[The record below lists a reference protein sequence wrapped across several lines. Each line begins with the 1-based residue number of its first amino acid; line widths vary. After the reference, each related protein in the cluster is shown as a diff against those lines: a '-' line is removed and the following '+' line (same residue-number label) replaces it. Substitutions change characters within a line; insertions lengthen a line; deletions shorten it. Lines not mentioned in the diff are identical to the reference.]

1 MVVHFIKLHAEFFS
15 FQHSFSALLISLGYN
30 FNFLYQ
36 NLVRCHALSCLLVAG
51 AGACLQGDFCRV
63 VFMGINLRE
72 SYFYVQGTTLK
83 FSSHLE
89 SKNGGTNIYLGL
101 NIKEIQYQEGPKRK

>member
-1 MVVHFIKLHAEFFS
+1 MAW
-15 FQHSFSALLISLGYN
+15 
-30 FNFLYQ
+30 
-36 NLVRCHALSCLLVAG
+36 
-51 AGACLQGDFCRV
+51 V

>member
-1 MVVHFIKLHAEFFS
+1 
-15 FQHSFSALLISLGYN
+15 
-30 FNFLYQ
+30 
-36 NLVRCHALSCLLVAG
+36 
-51 AGACLQGDFCRV
+51 
-63 VFMGINLRE
+63 MGINLRE

-101 NIKEIQYQEGPKRK
+101 NIKEIQYQEGPKRKQTLVCNPSVAVIIKHKLFPSEDLLQCKISQH